1 MNEEGDMKTLGR
13 TLHRTLGKE
22 QRGGIAILL
31 ASSLFMLAGAATV
44 AVDLGSVYLAKRQ
57 LQGVADAAVLAA
69 NAGGRPAAQQ
79 LLTRSGLSAVELAT
93 LTDGQYARDRAIP
106 VANRFTPGAAQS
118 NATQLVLRQQVPLY
132 FARILVG
139 RNRLAI
145 EARATA
151 ARSDLAA
158 FSIGTGL
165 ASVEGGLPNALLSG
179 LVGTELNLSVM
190 DYKGLVDLDVDLL
203 GFAHALQV
211 RAGAGD
217 DNITALFGREV
228 PAADIVNAL
237 ADTASGSQAAA
248 TLRGIA
254 NRLAGRSIRLDNIID
269 LGPMANGA
277 DAGNP
282 SLVLDAYTLLRM
294 ILEPAP
300 GQPRQIDINIA
311 VPGLTS
317 TRVKLLLGGGVAH
330 SPLLTVTDA
339 RDVVIRTAQ
348 TRLYLETSVGTAIP
362 GLLTLRIPILVELA
376 AAEARLSAI
385 DCAAGSPGQGVT
397 LAVTPS
403 VGSVSLGN
411 IDMGQFANPGTALT
425 PQPALLGQLLLG
437 TRINGYSHV
446 ALGGVQPQAVHFSPS
461 QIAAKDVRR
470 VSTNDLVGGIT
481 GSLLRD
487 IQIQIAVLGLPIN
500 TGALAGAVGGVLST
514 AAPLLDG
521 VLNSVMGL
529 LGVRI
534 GTADVRVHQ
543 MRCGRSTLV
552 A

>member
-1 MNEEGDMKTLGR
+1 MKTLGR
-13 TLHRTLGKE
+13 TLRKE

-79 LLTRSGLSAVELAT
+79 LLLRSGLSSVELAT

-106 VANRFTPGAAQS
+106 VADRFTPGAAQS

-132 FARILVG
+132 FARMLVG
-139 RNRLAI
+139 RDHLAI

-151 ARSDLAA
+151 ARADLAA

-165 ASVEGGLPNALLSG
+165 ASVEGGLPNALLSA

-190 DYKGLVDLDVDLL
+190 DYKGLVNLDVDLL
-203 GFAHALQV
+203 GFAHALQA

-217 DNITALFGREV
+217 DNIVALFGREV

-237 ADTASGSQAAA
+237 ADTAGGSQAAA

-254 NRLAGRSIRLDNIID
+254 NRLAGRSIRLDDIID
-269 LGPMANGA
+269 LGPMANDTSSGSPA
-277 DAGNP
+277 
-282 SLVLDAYTLLRM
+282 LVLDAYTLLRM

-300 GQPRQIDINIA
+300 GHPRQVDINIA

-317 TRVKLLLGGGVAH
+317 TRVKLLLGGGQAH

-348 TRLYLETSVGTAIP
+348 TRLLLETSVGTAIS

-385 DCAAGSPGQGVT
+385 NCAAGSPGHGVT

-403 VGSVSLGN
+403 VGSVSLGDV
-411 IDMGQFANPGTALT
+411 DMGQFANPGTALT
-425 PQPALLGQLLLG
+425 PRPALLGQLQLGPLLPV

-446 ALGGVQPQAVHFSPS
+446 ALGGVQSQAVHFSPS
-461 QIAAKDVRR
+461 QITAKDVRR
-470 VSTNDLVGGIT
+470 VSTNDLVGGVA

-487 IQIQIAVLGLPIN
+487 IQLQLTLLGLPIN
-500 TGALAGAVGGVLST
+500 AGPLASAVGGLLNT
-514 AAPLLDG
+514 TAPLLDG

>member
-1 MNEEGDMKTLGR
+1 MKTPYRRLR
-13 TLHRTLGKE
+13 AE
-22 QRGGIAILL
+22 QRGGIAIIL
-31 ASSLFMLAGAATV
+31 ATSLFMLGGAATV

-69 NAGGRPAAQQ
+69 NAGGRPAAQR
-79 LLTRSGLSAVELAT
+79 LLVRSGLSAVELT
-93 LTDGQYARDRAIP
+93 TVTDGQYASDRAIP
-106 VANRFTPGAAQS
+106 VAERFTPGAAQP

-132 FARILVG
+132 FARMLVG
-139 RNRLAI
+139 RNQMAI

-151 ARSDLAA
+151 ARADLAA

-165 ASVEGGLPNALLSG
+165 ASVEGGLPNALLSA
-179 LVGTELNLSVM
+179 LVGTELNMSVM
-190 DYKGLVDLDVDLL
+190 DYKALVDLDIDLL

-217 DNITALFGREV
+217 ENISALFGRNV
-228 PAADIVNAL
+228 PAADIVHSL
-237 ADTASGSQAAA
+237 ADTASASVAAA
-248 TLRGIA
+248 TLRGVA
-254 NRLAGRSIRLDNIID
+254 NRLAGRSIRLDQIID
-269 LGPMANGA
+269 LGPMADGTSGA
-277 DAGNP
+277 NP

-300 GQPRQIDINIA
+300 GQPRQVDINVA
-311 VPGLTS
+311 VPGLTA
-317 TRVKLLLGGGVAH
+317 TRIKLLLGGGEAH

-348 TRLYLETSVGTAIP
+348 TRLHLETSVSTPIP

-376 AAEARLSAI
+376 AAQARLSSI
-385 DCAAGSPGQGVT
+385 NCAADSQGHGVT

-403 VGSVSLGN
+403 VGSVTLGDV
-411 IDMGQFANPGTALT
+411 DMAQFAQPRTTLT
-425 PQPALLGQLLLG
+425 PRAALLGQLVLG
-437 TRINGYSHV
+437 TRITGYSHV
-446 ALGGVQPQAVHFSPS
+446 ALGGVQPQSVHFSTS
-461 QIAAKDVRR
+461 QIAANEPRR

-481 GSLLRD
+481 GSLMRD

-500 TGALAGAVGGVLST
+500 TGALASAVGGLLST
-514 AAPLLDG
+514 TAPLLDG
-521 VLNSVMGL
+521 VLNSLMGL
-529 LGVRI
+529 LGVQI

-543 MRCGRSTLV
+543 MRCGLSKLV

>member
-1 MNEEGDMKTLGR
+1 MKTLGR
-13 TLHRTLGKE
+13 TLRKE

-79 LLTRSGLSAVELAT
+79 LLLRSGLSSVELAT

-106 VANRFTPGAAQS
+106 VADRFTPGAAQS

-132 FARILVG
+132 FARMLVG
-139 RNRLAI
+139 RDHLAI

-151 ARSDLAA
+151 ARADLAA

-165 ASVEGGLPNALLSG
+165 ASVEGGLPNALLSA

-190 DYKGLVDLDVDLL
+190 DYKGLVNLDVDLL
-203 GFAHALQV
+203 GFAHALQA

-217 DNITALFGREV
+217 DNIVALFGREV

-237 ADTASGSQAAA
+237 ADTAGGSQAAA

-254 NRLAGRSIRLDNIID
+254 NRLAGRSIRLDDIID
-269 LGPMANGA
+269 LGPMANDTSSGSPA
-277 DAGNP
+277 
-282 SLVLDAYTLLRM
+282 LVLDAYTLLRM

-300 GQPRQIDINIA
+300 GHPRQVDINIA

-317 TRVKLLLGGGVAH
+317 TRVKLLLGGGEAH

-348 TRLYLETSVGTAIP
+348 TRLLLETSVGTAIS

-385 DCAAGSPGQGVT
+385 NCAAGSPGHGVT

-403 VGSVSLGN
+403 VGSVSLGDV
-411 IDMGQFANPGTALT
+411 DMGQFANPGTALT
-425 PQPALLGQLLLG
+425 PRPALLGQLQLGPLLPV

-461 QIAAKDVRR
+461 QITAKDVRR
-470 VSTNDLVGGIT
+470 VSTNDLVGGVT

-487 IQIQIAVLGLPIN
+487 IQLQLTLLGLPIN
-500 TGALAGAVGGVLST
+500 AGPLASAVGGLLNT
-514 AAPLLDG
+514 TAPLLDG

>member
-1 MNEEGDMKTLGR
+1 MKTLGR
-13 TLHRTLGKE
+13 TLRKE

-79 LLTRSGLSAVELAT
+79 LLLRSGLSSVELAT

-106 VANRFTPGAAQS
+106 VADRFTPGAAQS

-132 FARILVG
+132 FARMLVG
-139 RNRLAI
+139 RDHLAI

-151 ARSDLAA
+151 ARADLAA

-165 ASVEGGLPNALLSG
+165 ASVEGGLPNALLSA

-190 DYKGLVDLDVDLL
+190 DYKGLVNLDVDLL
-203 GFAHALQV
+203 GFAHALQA

-217 DNITALFGREV
+217 DNIVALFGREV

-237 ADTASGSQAAA
+237 ADTAGGSQAAA

-254 NRLAGRSIRLDNIID
+254 NRLAGRSIRLDDIID
-269 LGPMANGA
+269 LGPMANDTSSGSPA
-277 DAGNP
+277 
-282 SLVLDAYTLLRM
+282 LVLDAYTLLRM

-300 GQPRQIDINIA
+300 GHPRQVDINIA

-317 TRVKLLLGGGVAH
+317 TRVKLLLGGGQAH

-348 TRLYLETSVGTAIP
+348 TRLLLETSVGTAIS

-385 DCAAGSPGQGVT
+385 NCAAGSPGHGVT

-403 VGSVSLGN
+403 VGSVSLGDV
-411 IDMGQFANPGTALT
+411 DMGQFANPGTALT
-425 PQPALLGQLLLG
+425 PRPALLGQLQLGPLLPV

-461 QIAAKDVRR
+461 QITAKDVRR
-470 VSTNDLVGGIT
+470 VSTNDLVGGVA

-487 IQIQIAVLGLPIN
+487 IQLQLTLLGLPIN
-500 TGALAGAVGGVLST
+500 AGPLASAVGGLLNT
-514 AAPLLDG
+514 TAPLLDG

>member
-1 MNEEGDMKTLGR
+1 MRKVALTIS
-13 TLHRTLGKE
+13 HRTLGTD
-22 QRGGIAILL
+22 QRGGVAILL
-31 ASSLFMLAGAATV
+31 AASLFMLAGAATV
-44 AVDLGSVYLAKRQ
+44 AVDLGSVYLAKRK
-57 LQGVADAAVLAA
+57 LQGVADAAALAA
-69 NAGGRPAAQQ
+69 NAGGRTAAQQ
-79 LLTRSGLSAVELAT
+79 LLVRSGLSAVELTAIT
-93 LTDGQYARDRAIP
+93 EGQYARDRAIP
-106 VANRFTPGAAQS
+106 VSDRFTSGAAQT
-118 NATQLVLRQQVPLY
+118 NATQLVMRQQVPLY

-139 RNRLAI
+139 RNRMEI

-151 ARSDLAA
+151 VRADLAA

-165 ASVEGGLPNALLSG
+165 ASVEGGLPNALLSA

-190 DYKGLVDLDVDLL
+190 DYKGLVNLDVDLL

-217 DNITALFGREV
+217 DNIAALFGREV
-228 PAADIVNAL
+228 PAADIVNSL
-237 ADTASGSQAAA
+237 ADTAGGSQAAA
-248 TLRGIA
+248 TLRSIA
-254 NRLAGRSIRLDNIID
+254 NRLAGRSIRLDQIID
-269 LGPMANGA
+269 LGPMADGSSSANSA
-277 DAGNP
+277 
-282 SLVLDAYTLLRM
+282 LVLDAYTLLRM

-300 GQPRQIDINIA
+300 GQPRQVDINLAI
-311 VPGLTS
+311 PGLTA
-317 TRVKLLLGGGVAH
+317 TRVKLMLGGGEAH

-348 TRLYLETSVGTAIP
+348 TRLYIETNVGTPIP
-362 GLLTLRIPILVELA
+362 GLLSLRIPILIELA

-385 DCAAGSPGQGVT
+385 DCASGSPGRGVT

-403 VGSVSLGN
+403 VGSVSLGD
-411 IDMGQFANPGTALT
+411 IDMSKFAQPGTELT
-425 PQPALLGQLLLG
+425 PRPALLGQLLLG
-437 TRINGYSHV
+437 TRITGYSRV

-461 QIAAKDVRR
+461 QIVAHEPRR
-470 VSTNDLVGGIT
+470 VSTNDLIGGIT

-500 TGALAGAVGGVLST
+500 TGALASAVGGLLST
-514 AAPLLDG
+514 TAPLLDG

-529 LGVRI
+529 LGVQI

-543 MRCGRSTLV
+543 MRCGVSKLV